1 MKLENEFT
9 VNTPIDRVWEA
20 MQDLEEVTPC
30 LPGAQ
35 LTEQKGDEYKGTMTI
50 KMGPVTQ
57 TYNGTVSIEDTD
69 EENYRAVIKADG
81 KDKRGQGGAS
91 ATITSTLSEEGSD
104 STHVH
109 VETDMHLSGRV
120 AQFGRGVHKDVA
132 SKVMGQFADCLEQK
146 L

>member
-9 VNTPIDRVWEA
+9 VNSPIDRVWEA
-20 MQDLEEVTPC
+20 LLDLEEVTPC

-35 LTEQKGDEYKGTMTI
+35 LTEQRGDEYRGKMTI

-57 TYNGTVSIEDTD
+57 TYNGTVSIEDAD
-69 EENYRAVIKADG
+69 EQNRRAVIKADG
-81 KDKRGQGGAS
+81 KDQRGQGMAS
-91 ATITSTLSEEGSD
+91 ATITSTLNEEGSD
-104 STHVH
+104 STHVL

-120 AQFGRGVHKDVA
+120 AQFGRGLHRDVA

>member
-9 VNTPIDRVWEA
+9 VNTSIDRVWEA

-69 EENYRAVIKADG
+69 KENYRAVIKADG

>member
-35 LTEQKGDEYKGTMTI
+35 LTEQQGNEYKGTMTI

-57 TYNGTVSIEDTD
+57 TYNGIVSIEDTD
-69 EENYRAVIKADG
+69 KENYRAVIKADG

-91 ATITSTLSEEGSD
+91 ATITSTLSEDGSD

-109 VETDMHLSGRV
+109 VETDMHLSGKV

-132 SKVMGQFADCLEQK
+132 SKVMGKFADCLEQK